1 MVLLTDFYCKSNYF
15 AAIIEEMLYKVIQV
29 LLKLYLPLFFK
40 SVEVRGLDKVPVN
53 KPVIFAVNH
62 QNAFLDAILV
72 GIYVKRPVYFL
83 TRSDLFQGKW
93 VLKIFNALNLV
104 PIFRQKDGDK
114 YFKEKNEETFKYC
127 IEQLEKGKPVLIFPE
142 GKSEPLHHLFKL
154 KKGVAR
160 LAMEAEAKHNFNLR
174 LHIVPVSINYM
185 NHFLPGKNVFVEYL
199 DPIIVSKYKNIFS
212 ESPYKA
218 ITTLLGDVSTSLK
231 GNVLHIDGNYVRF
244 KRKYWKGIIRH
255 SKNDKEMLAGL
266 ISIPV
271 KDKVFSKK
279 GFNWKKEKRKYERR
293 NSPFIRIY
301 ALIISLPGILLFL
314 PTILIT
320 KLLLLKVKD
329 ESFYLS
335 VLCISWLVFGL
346 IQSIVLAVYLWTL
359 LDWDF
364 YCLAILLNF
373 VFVIVSLRN
382 MNRIV

>member
-1 MVLLTDFYCKSNYF
+1 M
-15 AAIIEEMLYKVIQV
+15 IYKVIQI

-40 SVEVRGLDKVPVN
+40 SVTIRGLDKIPMN

-72 GIYVKRPVYFL
+72 GIYIKRPVYFL

-114 YFKEKNEETFKYC
+114 DFKEKNEETFKYC
-127 IEQLEKGKPVLIFPE
+127 IEQLEKGKPILIFPE
-142 GKSEPLHHLFKL
+142 GQSEPLHHLFKL

-160 LAMEAEAKHNFNLR
+160 LAIEAESKHNFNLR
-174 LHIVPVSINYM
+174 LHIVPVAINYV
-185 NHFLPGKNVFVEYL
+185 NHFLPGKKVFVEHL
-199 DPIIVSKYKNIFS
+199 DPIIVSKYKKVFS
-212 ESPYKA
+212 ENPSKA
-218 ITTLLGDVSTSLK
+218 ITGVLNEVTNSLK
-231 GNVLHIDGNYVRF
+231 ENILHIDGDYVRF

-266 ISIPV
+266 NSIPI
-271 KDKVFSKK
+271 KKTSLSKI
-279 GFNWKKEKRKYERR
+279 GFNWKNEKRKYERK
-293 NSPFIRIY
+293 NS
-301 ALIISLPGILLFL
+301 LILRFYSFLICLPGILIFS

-320 KLLLLKVKD
+320 KLILIKVKD

-346 IQSIVLAVYLWTL
+346 IQSILLASYLWSF

-364 YCLAILLNF
+364 YILAIGLNF
-373 VFVIVSLRN
+373 FFVIISLRN
-382 MNRIV
+382 INNIA